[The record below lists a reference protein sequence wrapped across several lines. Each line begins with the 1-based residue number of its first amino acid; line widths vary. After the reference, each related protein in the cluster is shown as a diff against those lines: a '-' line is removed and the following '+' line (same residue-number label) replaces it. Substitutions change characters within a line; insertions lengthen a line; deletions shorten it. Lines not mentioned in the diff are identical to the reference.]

1 MRPAPQ
7 KTPRRRPDPTITL
20 INVVFLML
28 TFFLIA
34 GTLAPSLPDKVRLVR
49 LAEVDPINAPDL
61 LALDA
66 EGRILW
72 QGREATPQEYA
83 ATLTRVGIARILPDR
98 DAPAAAVVALAR
110 DLRNAGATDVRLMTE
125 RGVP

>member
-98 DAPAAAVVALAR
+98 DAPAAAVVAVAR
-110 DLRNAGATDVRLMTE
+110 DLRDAGATDVRLMTE